1 MRTLTSAN
9 SHACAQQK
17 KRQQKDVLVLR
28 FKCLAFKWSFYG
40 VFRGLVVHRLVYMW
54 EVRAQGQEQQQR
66 FGGRRGSVFVLF
78 YFFSPFFRRCSHLG
92 ISVVVFVSSCVR

>member
-1 MRTLTSAN
+1 MRARNKT
-9 SHACAQQK
+9 
-17 KRQQKDVLVLR
+17 RQQKDVLVLR

-66 FGGRRGSVFVLF
+66 FRGRRGSVFVLF
-78 YFFSPFFRRCSHLG
+78 LFDAVLTLELALLFP
-92 ISVVVFVSSCVR
+92 